1 MTEDDN
7 PFPINEKEVME
18 YYGYSGRTGSLKLK
32 TKFLRSWILHSLAYS
47 TPSSGFAVKM
57 QKMRGVKIGRNC
69 HFNPYVLI
77 DLIYPELVNIG
88 DNVTLGSHSMIFAHR
103 GENSIIS
110 PRSVVVQD
118 IPDYCIAVGNPARVV
133 KKINH

>member
-18 YYGYSGRTGSLKLK
+18 YYGYSGRSGSLKLK

-88 DNVTLGSHSMIFAHR
+88 DNVTLGSHSMIFAH
-103 GENSIIS
+103 S
-110 PRSVVVQD
+110 
-118 IPDYCIAVGNPARVV
+118 NPSA
-133 KKINH
+133 N

>member
-18 YYGYSGRTGSLKLK
+18 YYGYSGRFGSLKLK

-57 QKMRGVKIGRNC
+57 QKMRGVKIGHNC

-88 DNVTLGSHSMIFAHR
+88 DNVTLGSHSMIFAH
-103 GENSIIS
+103 S
-110 PRSVVVQD
+110 
-118 IPDYCIAVGNPARVV
+118 NPSANLFL
-133 KKINH
+133 KNG

>member
-1 MTEDDN
+1 
-7 PFPINEKEVME
+7 
-18 YYGYSGRTGSLKLK
+18 
-32 TKFLRSWILHSLAYS
+32 
-47 TPSSGFAVKM
+47 M

-88 DNVTLGSHSMIFAHR
+88 DNVTLGSHSMIFAHSNPSANLFLKNGEYPR
-103 GENSIIS
+103 KIEKVNIKSGAVINPGVIVIAGVTIGENSIIS